1 MSGGGDAYELLGNT
15 RITFFLSSPL
25 DLFTRKETNEKNTIN
40 N

>member
-1 MSGGGDAYELLGNT
+1 MRDELVGNT

-25 DLFTRKETNEKNTIN
+25 DLFIRKETNEKKTIN